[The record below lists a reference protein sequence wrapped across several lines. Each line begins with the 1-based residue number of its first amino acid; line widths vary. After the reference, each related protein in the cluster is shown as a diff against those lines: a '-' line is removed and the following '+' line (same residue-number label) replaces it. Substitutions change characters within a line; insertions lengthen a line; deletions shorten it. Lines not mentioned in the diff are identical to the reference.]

1 MRTCKASE
9 FKSKCLQLMDDV
21 AETGEAI
28 IVTKN
33 GKPVAQLTPLPN
45 KPQTFFGALKGFVSI
60 KGDII
65 GPVDAEWDALK

>member
-9 FKSKCLQLMDDV
+9 FKAKCLQLMDDV

-33 GKPVAQLTPLPN
+33 GKPVAQLVPLPS
-45 KPQTFFGALKGFVSI
+45 KPHTFFGALKGFVSV
-60 KGDII
+60 KGDIVD
-65 GPVDAEWDALK
+65 PVDTKWDALK

>member
-9 FKSKCLQLMDDV
+9 FKEKCLQLMDDV

-33 GKPVAQLTPLPN
+33 GKPVAQLVPFPN
-45 KPQTFFGALKGFVSI
+45 RPQTFFGALKGFVTV
-60 KGDII
+60 KGDIV
-65 GPVDAEWDALK
+65 GPVDAEWTALK

>member
-9 FKSKCLQLMDDV
+9 FKAKCLQLMDDV
-21 AETGEAI
+21 AETGQAI

-33 GKPVAQLTPLPN
+33 GNPVAQLAPLPN

-60 KGDII
+60 KGDIVD
-65 GPVDAEWDALK
+65 PVDAEWEVLK

>member
-9 FKSKCLQLMDDV
+9 FKAKCLQFMDDV
-21 AETGEAI
+21 AETGEVI

-33 GKPVAQLTPLPN
+33 GKPVAQLAPLTN
-45 KPQTFFGALKGFVSI
+45 KPQSLFGALKGFVSL

-65 GPVDAEWDALK
+65 DPVATEWDALK

>member
-9 FKSKCLQLMDDV
+9 FKAKCLQLMDDV
-21 AETGEAI
+21 AETGETI

-33 GKPVAQLTPLPN
+33 GKPVAQLVPLPN
-45 KPQTFFGALKGFVSI
+45 KPQTFFGSLKGFVSI

-65 GPVDAEWDALK
+65 GPVDAEWDVLK